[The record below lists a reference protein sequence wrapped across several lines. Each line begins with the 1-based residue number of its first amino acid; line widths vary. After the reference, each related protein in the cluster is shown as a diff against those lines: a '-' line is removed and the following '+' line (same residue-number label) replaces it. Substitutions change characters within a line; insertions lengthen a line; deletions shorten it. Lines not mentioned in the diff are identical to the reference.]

1 MKELGYADISLKP
14 QKCIVDN
21 RSECD
26 TSVKFGNHIFAMPV
40 CPANMKSVVNI
51 ETCKFM
57 AKNNWF
63 YIMHRF
69 GVDMVQFSKEMRKN
83 NYIVSISVGINE
95 DSYGILNSLLEKEI
109 EPDFITIDVA
119 NAWSDKTEKITKW
132 IKDKFK
138 ETFLIVGNVATS
150 EAVKEIQKWGAS
162 SIKIGISNGK
172 VCLTRN
178 KTGINR
184 PSVSAILDCAS
195 VANIPLIADGGIVQH
210 GDISKALICG
220 ASAVMAGSLFS
231 GYDQS
236 AGEIIELIDE
246 VKYKEYYGSDSKHN
260 KEELKNI
267 EGKKIFVKYKGDM
280 SKLLKELKEDL
291 QSSISYCGAKN
302 VEGLKGKE
310 YYII

>member
-1 MKELGYADISLKP
+1 MKELGYKDISLKP
-14 QKCIVDN
+14 QKCIVNN

-69 GVDMVQFSKEMRKN
+69 GIDMVQFSIEMRKN

-95 DSYGILNSLLEKEI
+95 DSYETLNSLLKNKI

-119 NAWSDKTEKITKW
+119 NAWSNKTEKMTRW
-132 IKDKFK
+132 IKEKFK
-138 ETFLIVGNVATS
+138 KTFLIVGNVATS
-150 EAVKEIQKWGAS
+150 EAVKEIQEWGANI
-162 SIKIGISNGK
+162 IKVCMANGK
-172 VCLTRN
+172 VCITKN
-178 KTGINR
+178 KTGVSR
-184 PSVSAILDCAS
+184 PSVSTILDCIK
-195 VANIPLIADGGIVQH
+195 VAKIPLIADGGIVEH
-210 GDISKALICG
+210 GDIAKAIVLGSSMI
-220 ASAVMAGSLFS
+220 VAGSLFA
-231 GYDQS
+231 GYEQS
-236 AGEIIELIDE
+236 AGNIIEIDDTE
-246 VKYKEYYGSDSKHN
+246 YKEYYGSASKHN

-267 EGKKIFVKYKGDM
+267 EGKKILIKYKGDM
-280 SKLLKELKEDL
+280 SRLLRELKEDL

-302 VEGLKGKE
+302 IEELKGKE